1 MDALL
6 DVILPVFIV
15 IAAGYVAVWRGYF
28 SASAVDTLTL
38 FAQRF
43 AIPVLLF
50 QAISGLDLGQSLNP
64 ELLISFYTGA
74 GAGFLAGLFGA
85 RFLFGR
91 PWPDAVAMGFV
102 GLFSNSVLLGIPITE
117 RAYGAGVLSSTFAII
132 AFHAPFC
139 YALGITVMEIVRAD
153 GKGPLGIAKAALKA
167 MFSNT
172 LILAIAL
179 GFVVNL
185 ANLPVPG
192 TVGDAIDI
200 IAAAALPTALF
211 GLGGVL
217 VSYRPEGDLRIVVYL
232 CAVSLILHPALAF
245 GLAHLFDIPRD
256 ALRAAVLTGAMAPGV
271 NSFIFANMYGVG
283 RRVAATTV
291 LVATALSILTIWVWL
306 LILP

>member
-1 MDALL
+1 MEALL
-6 DVILPVFIV
+6 EVILPVFIV
-15 IAAGYVAVWRGYF
+15 IGAGYVATWRGFF
-28 SASAVDTLTL
+28 SVGAIEALTL

-50 QAISGLDLGQSLNP
+50 QAIAGLDLGQTINAG
-64 ELLISFYTGA
+64 LLLSFYTGA
-74 GAGFLAGLFGA
+74 LAGFAAGLFGA

-117 RAYGAGVLSSTFAII
+117 RAYGADVLASTFAII

-139 YALGITVMEIVRAD
+139 YGLGITVMEIVRAE
-153 GKGPLGIAKAALKA
+153 GKSGGAIAKAALKA

-185 ANLPVPG
+185 TGTPVPAPLA
-192 TVGDAIDI
+192 DAVSI
-200 IAAAALPTALF
+200 IASAALPTALF

-217 VSYRPEGDLRIVVYL
+217 VTYRAEGDLRIVMYL
-232 CAVSLILHPALAF
+232 AAVSLVLHPAIAF
-245 GLAHLFDIPRD
+245 GLATLQGLSPE

-291 LVATALSILTIWVWL
+291 LVGTGLSILSIWIWL
-306 LILP
+306 LILG

>member
-15 IAAGYVAVWRGYF
+15 IGAGYIATWRGYF
-28 SASAVDTLTL
+28 SAAAVETLTL
-38 FAQRF
+38 FSQRF

-50 QAISGLDLGQSLNP
+50 QAISTLDLGASLDP
-64 ELLISFYTGA
+64 ALLASFYA
-74 GAGFLAGLFGA
+74 GATLGFAAGLFGA

-91 PWPDAVAMGFV
+91 PWEDCVAIGFV

-117 RAYGAGVLSSTFAII
+117 RAYGGDVLASTFSLI

-139 YALGITVMEIVRAD
+139 YGLGITVMEIVRAD
-153 GKGPLGIAKAALKA
+153 GKGAFGIARAAALA
-167 MFSNT
+167 MFRNT

-179 GFVVNL
+179 GFVVNVGEWTL
-185 ANLPVPG
+185 PLPV
-192 TVGDAIDI
+192 TDAVAI
-200 IAAAALPTALF
+200 IASAALPTALF

-217 VSYRPEGDLRIVVYL
+217 VSYRPEGDFRIVLYL
-232 CAVSLILHPALAF
+232 CGVSLFLHPAVAF
-245 GLAHLFDIPRD
+245 TLAHAFALSDD

-271 NSFIFANMYGVG
+271 NSFIFASMYGVG

-291 LVATALSILTIWVWL
+291 LVATALSILTIWLWL
-306 LILP
+306 LVLP